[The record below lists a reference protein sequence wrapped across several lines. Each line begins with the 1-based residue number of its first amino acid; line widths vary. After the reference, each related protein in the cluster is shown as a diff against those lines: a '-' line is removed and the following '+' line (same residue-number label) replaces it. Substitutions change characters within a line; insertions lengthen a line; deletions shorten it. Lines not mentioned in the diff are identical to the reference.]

1 MEKPKT
7 VNLGSKTL
15 FCLFLVLL
23 VAGTVLSLKNQS
35 GSATATYGAAF
46 LCLVFSSLEKFEWFE
61 VFGIK
66 AKLDKKI
73 QEADDAIKKLKE
85 IAIPFAELLL
95 TQTARSGRIGT
106 IIKRRE
112 RYRLVKDI
120 EKPLLGLGVTRE
132 ELEKIKS
139 DWYRFDLFDLCVPIW
154 DNLKKSLDAKLEV
167 KRAGVPIANITTAH
181 KLHEEIRQL
190 EVYKENLKRIAY
202 QNNLYT
208 TYQDYIDFIKN
219 CSAVDDQEKEKLL
232 KDNEDLIKDLK
243 YYCENHDFRRLE
255 YWFKKDDD

>member
-1 MEKPKT
+1 MEKPKAAS
-7 VNLGSKTL
+7 LESKTL
-15 FCLFLVLL
+15 FCLFLILL
-23 VAGTVLSLKNQS
+23 ITGIVLSLKNQS
-35 GSATATYGAAF
+35 GSATVTYGAAF
-46 LCLVFSSLEKFEWFE
+46 LCLIFSSLEKFEWFE
-61 VFGIK
+61 AFGVK

-73 QEADDAIKKLKE
+73 QEADDAIRKLKE

-95 TQTARSGRIGT
+95 TQTARSGRMGT

-120 EKPLLGLGVTRE
+120 EKPLLGLGVTKE
-132 ELEKIKS
+132 ELEKIKN

-167 KRAGVPIANITTAH
+167 KRSGVPIANIATAN

-190 EVYKENLKRIAY
+190 EAYKEDLKRIAY
-202 QNNLYT
+202 QNNLHT
-208 TYQDYIDFIKN
+208 TYQGYIDFIN
-219 CSAVDDQEKEKLL
+219 DCSAFEEQEKEMLL
-232 KDNEDLIKDLK
+232 KDNDDLIKDLK
-243 YYCENHDFRRLE
+243 YYCDNHDFRRPE